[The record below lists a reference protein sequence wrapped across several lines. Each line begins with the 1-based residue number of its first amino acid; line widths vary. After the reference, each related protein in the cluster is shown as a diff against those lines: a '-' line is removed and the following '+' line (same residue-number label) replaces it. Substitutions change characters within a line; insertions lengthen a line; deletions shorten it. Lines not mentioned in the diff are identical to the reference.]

1 MKYMVMEC
9 HPGFRVVLDENGSF
23 IKAVNMHYEQGQTVE
38 DIIPLDIRKKEENKP
53 LKLKYFITAMAACL
67 IIVITS
73 LVSMTD
79 KAVVSVYLTINPEV
93 RIDIN
98 KKDEVVNLVGVNQ
111 DGKDLISGYEYK
123 KKNIDIVM
131 DELIDRAIE
140 MDYLHEGGKVTLTL
154 DGDEKWITE
163 KGKEI
168 SDTLNETFNAA
179 WSVTIEV
186 EDSTHEI
193 IVDYDEDEDDNDE
206 DDEDD

>member
-23 IKAVNMHYEQGQTVE
+23 VKAVNMHYEVGQTVE
-38 DIIPLDIRKKEENKP
+38 NIIPLDIQKKEEKKP
-53 LKLKYFITAMAACL
+53 LKLKYFITAIAACFV
-67 IIVITS
+67 IVITS
-73 LVSMTD
+73 LMSLSNKT
-79 KAVVSVYLTINPEV
+79 VVSVYLTINPEV

-98 KKDEVVNLVGVNQ
+98 KKDEVVNLVGVNR

-123 KKNIDIVM
+123 KKNLDIVM

-163 KGKEI
+163 KGEGI
-168 SDTLNETFNAA
+168 SNSLNETFNSA

-186 EDSTHEI
+186 EDSNHEI
-193 IVDYDEDEDDNDE
+193 IIDYDEDKDE
-206 DDEDD
+206 DDEEDEDD